1 MDLDQQPL
9 SGQSWERDPGLLTPA
24 LSLDLHSN
32 RRQGTERA
40 EGAGYVAACRREGH
54 LPLFLFF
61 CGERTLSWPPE
72 PGKKLSVKLI
82 MAGKTCHG
90 YRDDPGRALV

>member
-1 MDLDQQPL
+1 M
-9 SGQSWERDPGLLTPA
+9 
-24 LSLDLHSN
+24 
-32 RRQGTERA
+32 
-40 EGAGYVAACRREGH
+40 AACRREGH

-82 MAGKTCHG
+82 MAEMVQE
-90 YRDDPGRALV
+90 RLVMDTEMTQGSAVV